1 MTFPAL
7 IWGDYMKQA
16 IGKRC
21 KVMKLL
27 CHDLTGPTVEFLAK
41 AAGIEPLVDTSRLHL
56 VDAEYQRRIDAME
69 YTLNHDDGLGIATLA
84 EADVVLVGV
93 SRVSKTPTGI
103 LLAQRGLRAANVA
116 LAMEVEPPAELLAMP
131 PKKVIG
137 LTIEPVQL
145 AEIRS
150 RRQEEW
156 GMQTTRYNER
166 QHVAREVAW
175 ARKLFA
181 QHRWRTLDVTDQ
193 AVEETAARI
202 VQLLEGSES

>member
-1 MTFPAL
+1 MPIKKGPVHPLNLYVISDSTANLVRHMLAAFLTQFPPGTFHVRQMSFVQGVDDLDHAFTLIAAAPGPVAHAVILPAL
-7 IWGDYMKQA
+7 KQA

-116 LAMEVEPPAELLAMP
+116 LA
-131 PKKVIG
+131 
-137 LTIEPVQL
+137 Q
-145 AEIRS
+145 
-150 RRQEEW
+150 
-156 GMQTTRYNER
+156 
-166 QHVAREVAW
+166 
-175 ARKLFA
+175 
-181 QHRWRTLDVTDQ
+181 
-193 AVEETAARI
+193 
-202 VQLLEGSES
+202 